1 MTRPKKP
8 RCVSTYPE
16 IASFVPGG
24 TPATGELRLTLE
36 ELEAIRLSDV
46 EGLDQQ
52 TASEL
57 MEVSRQTYGRVLSR
71 ARNIVGTALI
81 AGKILRIDGGVFKM
95 RGAHRHRRRGGGR
108 RGGAS

>member
-8 RCVSTYPE
+8 RCVSTYPLT
-16 IASFVPGG
+16 ASFVPRGI
-24 TPATGELRLTLE
+24 PVTGELHLTLE

-52 TASEL
+52 AAADL

-71 ARNIVGTALI
+71 ARNIVGKALI
-81 AGKILRIDGGVFKM
+81 AGQTIKIGGGVFKV
-95 RGAHRHRRRGGGR
+95 RGAQRRCRRRGNRKPGE
-108 RGGAS
+108 